1 MSKESFLHKDA
12 LGRELKIGNCVAYPI
27 SNALVVGIVHKIS
40 PKMIGVTEVGN
51 STRNSK
57 KNKYPKDCVLLDGPE
72 VTLFLIKNSSSST
85 NS

>member
-1 MSKESFLHKDA
+1 MLKESILHRDI
-12 LGRELKIGNCVAYPI
+12 LGRELKIGNCVAYPFG
-27 SNALVVGIVHKIS
+27 NALVVGIVHKIS
-40 PKMIGVTEVGN
+40 SKMIGVTQVGN
-51 STRNSK
+51 STWNNK